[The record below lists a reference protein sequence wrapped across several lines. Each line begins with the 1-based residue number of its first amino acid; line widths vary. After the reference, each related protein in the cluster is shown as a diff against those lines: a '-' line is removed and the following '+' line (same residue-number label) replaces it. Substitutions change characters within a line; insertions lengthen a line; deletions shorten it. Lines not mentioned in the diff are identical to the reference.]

1 MKQLLRVALCSALF
15 GWSTAS
21 LGYSGIVNGTLK
33 TIIVFDNTYAFFTL
47 SMALNTATGTP
58 PCNVSQQFAINLSQP
73 GGKAMVNQL
82 LHAQSM
88 GYSIWGIGTGACDVI
103 ADRETI
109 NYIQVNYP

>member
-82 LHAQSM
+82 LLMLPTNNGQS
-88 GYSIWGIGTGACDVI
+88 GQALVDASKASGA
-103 ADRETI
+103 T
-109 NYIQVNYP
+109 